1 MPRAPTERKNKKLW
15 IVCPRCRYRWSPD
28 PRKWNN
34 WCLTNNHE
42 KVLSCPSCGSR
53 VRVAANVLREI
64 LKHRGIL

>member
-34 WCLTNNHE
+34 WCL
-42 KVLSCPSCGSR
+42 
-53 VRVAANVLREI
+53 
-64 LKHRGIL
+64 